1 MSEEQATV
9 QNPMNILYGVL
20 AVGMGF
26 LYAVFLGEGSR
37 SPVECG
43 FFSRCL
49 VFILAVPLGYL
60 GGILGDYV
68 RQLAMPNFISTSGGI
83 LGILKERFFWFIVPQ
98 LVGIVVGGSCG
109 SGIARWI
116 VD

>member
-1 MSEEQATV
+1 MSDERATA

-20 AVGMGF
+20 AVGMAF
-26 LYAVFLGEGSR
+26 LYAVFVGEGSR
-37 SPVECG
+37 PPVEYG

-68 RQLAMPNFISTSGGI
+68 RQLAMPNFIITSGGI

>member
-37 SPVECG
+37 PPVEYG

-68 RQLAMPNFISTSGGI
+68 RQLAMPNNTLAFS
-83 LGILKERFFWFIVPQ
+83 K
-98 LVGIVVGGSCG
+98 
-109 SGIARWI
+109 
-116 VD
+116 